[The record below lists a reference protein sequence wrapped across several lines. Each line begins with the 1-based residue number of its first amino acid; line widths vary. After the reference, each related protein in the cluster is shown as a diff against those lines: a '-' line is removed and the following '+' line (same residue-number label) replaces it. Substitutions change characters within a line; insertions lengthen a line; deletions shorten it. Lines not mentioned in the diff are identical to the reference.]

1 MSCELN
7 QKNAIAR
14 ANEVGPMRFRSY
26 WGPSSTVFE
35 YGLLFEKLNTGELQ
49 GSGRITS
56 SAGDDITHT
65 PTQGGIKLFT

>member
-49 GSGRITS
+49 SSGRITPS
-56 SAGDDITHT
+56 TGDDITHT
-65 PTQGGIKLFT
+65 PTQDVIKLFT

>member
-1 MSCELN
+1 MTELGRQN
-7 QKNAIAR
+7 SLAS

-35 YGLLFEKLNTGELQ
+35 YGLLFEKLNTGEPQ